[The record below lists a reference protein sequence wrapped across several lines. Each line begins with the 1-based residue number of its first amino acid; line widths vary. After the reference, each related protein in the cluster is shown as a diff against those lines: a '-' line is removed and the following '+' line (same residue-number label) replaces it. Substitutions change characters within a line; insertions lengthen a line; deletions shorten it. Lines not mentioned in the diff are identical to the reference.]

1 VPTKGITADEKTVAS
16 AQVITREEILQRG
29 YRSVVEAINSFAGVG
44 FTREGGIGGLTK
56 VYLRGVGGAR
66 VLVLVDGVRFQDP
79 SSKYG
84 ADFSRLLLSNV
95 ERIELISG
103 GSKVGVLGRLD
114 WLSWLGRF

>member
-1 VPTKGITADEKTVAS
+1 MDLLE
-16 AQVITREEILQRG
+16 R
-29 YRSVVEAINSFAGVG
+29 VVLE
-44 FTREGGIGGLTK
+44 GLTK

-79 SSKYG
+79 STKYG

-103 GSKVGVLGRLD
+103 AQSGVWGADATCWSYKYHHNRCQRERL
-114 WLSWLGRF
+114 S

>member
-1 VPTKGITADEKTVAS
+1 L
-16 AQVITREEILQRG
+16 TRI
-29 YRSVVEAINSFAGVG
+29 
-44 FTREGGIGGLTK
+44 
-56 VYLRGVGGAR
+56 YLRGVGGAR

-103 GSKVGVLGRLD
+103 AQSGVWGADASAGVINIITTEAKEQGFKVV
-114 WLSWLGRF
+114 